1 MPSRVDLKEV
11 SGYYQALGKFV
22 DTFANVE
29 EILFLYLYASA
40 GVDYDA
46 ARAIFSG
53 VRIHDAVSFI
63 KRIAEVG
70 KAELSAALDDVL
82 SQLLIINDVR
92 NLILHHPVSG
102 RFRKGRFIR
111 SISNIGRALTAE
123 RIKEMLISQRILM
136 DMEYDLF
143 RMQVFL
149 FHEYACLALPP
160 INAVR

>member
-1 MPSRVDLKEV
+1 MPSRVDLKGV

-40 GVDYDA
+40 GVDYDT

-53 VRIHDAVSFI
+53 VRIHDAVSLI
-63 KRIAEVG
+63 KRFAEVR

>member
-29 EILFLYLYASA
+29 EILFLYLRVGWSSLRH
-40 GVDYDA
+40 GKSH
-46 ARAIFSG
+46 FSG

-92 NLILHHPVSG
+92 NLILHHPVRLVPLSQVDQHLG
-102 RFRKGRFIR
+102 LA
-111 SISNIGRALTAE
+111 GRARSGLGSTFG
-123 RIKEMLISQRILM
+123 RS
-136 DMEYDLF
+136 
-143 RMQVFL
+143 
-149 FHEYACLALPP
+149 
-160 INAVR
+160 

>member
-1 MPSRVDLKEV
+1 M
-11 SGYYQALGKFV
+11 
-22 DTFANVE
+22 
-29 EILFLYLYASA
+29 
-40 GVDYDA
+40 
-46 ARAIFSG
+46 
-53 VRIHDAVSFI
+53 RIHDAVSFI

-70 KAELSAALDDVL
+70 KAELSAALDDLL

-123 RIKEMLISQRILM
+123 RIKEMLISERILM

-160 INAVR
+160 DKRGPIERLGPVHIGAWLYKPAPQSKNGPRAPPVPSSKANTP

>member
-82 SQLLIINDVR
+82 SQLLIIIV
-92 NLILHHPVSG
+92 ILYCI
-102 RFRKGRFIR
+102 IR
-111 SISNIGRALTAE
+111 SPGDFAKAVSYGLFLT
-123 RIKEMLISQRILM
+123 
-136 DMEYDLF
+136 
-143 RMQVFL
+143 
-149 FHEYACLALPP
+149 LAVP
-160 INAVR
+160 